1 MYDQLFGDRD
11 PVKEPGTATGTPTTT
26 VIDTGLTETTT
37 DHYKG
42 RILTFVTG
50 AVAGQST
57 DITGYN
63 GSTKELTVTALT
75 NAPASTD
82 AFVIT

>member
-1 MYDQLFGDRD
+1 M
-11 PVKEPGTATGTPTTT
+11 
-26 VIDTGLTETTT
+26 IDTALTEATD
-37 DHYKG
+37 DHYNG

-57 DITGYN
+57 DITDYN
-63 GSTKELTVTALT
+63 GTTNELTVTALT
-75 NAPASTD
+75 NAPSSGD